1 MSVLGT
7 NHQCVLGGKT
17 SKEWTAKNKKNNW
30 SCSSTGNG
38 FICQNCNRFS
48 CHTCA
53 KKLLNLVKKEAK
65 GYIETNSFCTEI
77 EKAIQNNVQPTK
89 CHSCWMDKT
98 EIDRT
103 FKNTIASG
111 RNKMVG
117 DGMLWLPE
125 FSLLIDSP
133 MINYRIVDIHGF
145 GKELSNNIP
154 ADWHSVIAAA
164 SAEALPLSGTTQGRF
179 H

>member
-65 GYIETNSFCTEI
+65 GYIEPNSFCTEI

-111 RNKMVG
+111 RGLGLGVRANVAN
-117 DGMLWLPE
+117 DHFL
-125 FSLLIDSP
+125 FVSLYVLKTRDSRH
-133 MINYRIVDIHGF
+133 INDDVLMHH
-145 GKELSNNIP
+145 LS
-154 ADWHSVIAAA
+154 
-164 SAEALPLSGTTQGRF
+164 L
-179 H
+179 